1 MEHIRIKA
9 SIHLN
14 RHHALTERDLETLK
28 PALERAMAGALPDSI
43 KVDTVTITNI
53 KEASPHDENS
63 KSGRAPQQF
72 VNEKS

>member
-14 RHHALTERDLETLK
+14 QPHALTEKALEALK

-43 KVDTVTITNI
+43 NVDTVKITSI
-53 KEASPHDENS
+53 KEASPHDETL
-63 KSGRAPQQF
+63 
-72 VNEKS
+72 EK